1 MIEQST
7 SMDSNPTPDQ
17 RAIRAHYD
25 DDCITVYQAYSAEI
39 ADAAVRAQKL
49 SASPAYRTTGR
60 MTWIKPSFCWMMYRS
75 GYSYKD
81 ARQDRILALRMKHA
95 HFERLLRQARLAHE
109 PHAAGEAVIVQ
120 WDPERSPR
128 LARLPYRSLQV
139 GIPPSIIPV
148 WIDEWIE
155 RIDDVTQTARKLKD
169 RLDADDKLTTAELVE
184 AGLVPRE
191 RPYTVADDIRENLG
205 MG

>member
-1 MIEQST
+1 MSP
-7 SMDSNPTPDQ
+7 SQ

-25 DDCITVYQAYSAEI
+25 DDCITVYQAYSKEI
-39 ADAAVRAQKL
+39 AEAAVREQNL

-81 ARQDRILALRMKHA
+81 ERQDRILALRMKHVN
-95 HFERLLRQARLAHE
+95 FEKLLRRACLAHK
-109 PHAAGEAVIVQ
+109 PHTAGEAVIVQ

-128 LARLPYRSLQV
+128 IERLPYRSLQV
-139 GIPPSIIPV
+139 GIPPSIVPV

-155 RIDDVTQTARKLKD
+155 TIEDVTDIARALKA
-169 RLDADDKLTTAELVE
+169 RLDADGDVTTAQLVE
-184 AGLVPRE
+184 AGLVPNE
-191 RPYTVADDIRENLG
+191 RPYTVADDIRENLE
-205 MG
+205 MD

>member
-1 MIEQST
+1 MPS
-7 SMDSNPTPDQ
+7 Q

-25 DDCITVYQAYSAEI
+25 DECITVYQAYSKEI
-39 ADAAVRAQKL
+39 AEAALREQNL

-81 ARQDRILALRMKHA
+81 DRQDRILALRMKHA
-95 HFERLLRQARLAHE
+95 NFEKLLRRACLAHK
-109 PHAAGEAVIVQ
+109 PHTAGEAVIVQ

-128 LARLPYRSLQV
+128 IERLPYRSLQV
-139 GIPPSIIPV
+139 GIPPSIVPV

-155 RIDDVTQTARKLKD
+155 TIEDVTETARALKA
-169 RLDADDKLTTAELVE
+169 RLDADDDVTTARLVE
-184 AGLVPRE
+184 AGLVPNE
-191 RPYTVADDIRENLG
+191 RPYTVADDIRENLE
-205 MG
+205 MD